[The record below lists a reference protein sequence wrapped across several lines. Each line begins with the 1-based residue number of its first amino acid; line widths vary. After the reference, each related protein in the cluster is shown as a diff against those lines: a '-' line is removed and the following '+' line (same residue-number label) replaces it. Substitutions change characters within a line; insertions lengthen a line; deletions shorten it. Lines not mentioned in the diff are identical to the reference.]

1 MTIIP
6 EASMQLYLHLPFCRR
21 KCRYCDFVSWSGRE
35 ARMPDYA
42 RRVIREAEQRADSLG
57 PQSVGTVFV
66 GGGTPSLLPADLMTD
81 LLRGVFRFFPPEEGA
96 EFTVEA
102 NPGTLTPAWLEA
114 VRAAGCNRLSM
125 GLQAVQPKLLETLG
139 RIHTAEEAAASVR
152 MAREAG
158 FDNLNLDLIFGIP
171 GQTREMWRESLE
183 FALSLAPE
191 HLSCYGLIPEE
202 GTPLKADLDA
212 GRLVLPDE
220 DEERAMYDDTLRVLA
235 EAGFVQYEIS
245 NFAKPGRACRHN
257 IGYWKRKPYLGLGLA
272 AASCFLAEDG
282 GCVRETNP
290 AGWEAYAQVVDEN
303 APRERETVTPE
314 DAKFET
320 LMLGLRMTRGVSE
333 KDYEETFGESVA
345 VRYGSR
351 LESLRQRGLL
361 EQEDGCWRL
370 TRRGMDIQNSVLVEL
385 MD

>member
-1 MTIIP
+1 M
-6 EASMQLYLHLPFCRR
+6 ELYIHLPFCRQ
-21 KCRYCDFVSWSGRE
+21 KCRYCDFASWGGQER
-35 ARMPDYA
+35 RIPDYV
-42 RRVIREAEQRADSLG
+42 RRVIREAELRAGSLG
-57 PQSVGTVFV
+57 PQPVETVFV
-66 GGGTPSLLPADLMTD
+66 GGGTPSVLPPDQITALFD
-81 LLRGVFRFFPPEEGA
+81 GVFRFFPPKENA

-102 NPGTLTPAWLEA
+102 NPGTLTSVWLVA

-125 GLQAVQPKLLETLG
+125 GLQAAQPELLRTLG
-139 RIHTAEEAAASVR
+139 RIHTAGDAAASVR
-152 MAREAG
+152 MVRDAG

-171 GQTREMWRESLE
+171 GQTRAMWRESLD

-220 DEERAMYDDTLRVLA
+220 DEERAMYDDTLRILA
-235 EAGFVQYEIS
+235 DAGFVQYEIS

-257 IGYWKRKPYLGLGLA
+257 IGYWTRRPYLGLGLA
-272 AASCFLAEDG
+272 AASCFPTASG

-290 AGWEAYAQVVDEN
+290 SDWEDYAKVVDQKS
-303 APRERETVTPE
+303 PREIETVSPA
-314 DAKFET
+314 DAQFET

-333 KDYEETFGESVA
+333 EEYETAFGESIFI
-345 VRYGSR
+345 RYGSK
-351 LESLRQRGLL
+351 LESLAERGLL
-361 EQEDGCWRL
+361 EHLDGFWML